1 MFTEEGSLCAEV
13 VDNVQL
19 HQNSTAPL
27 QNGSS
32 QLCLGEITAKLS
44 SLGNPENGRGP
55 KGMATFNELVKVLLK
70 RGLDYLAMNGKL
82 WVRNKFSNHI

>member
-1 MFTEEGSLCAEV
+1 MYTEEGSLFAEV

-32 QLCLGEITAKLS
+32 QLCLGETTAKTRIKFFRKSRKLTA
-44 SLGNPENGRGP
+44 P
-55 KGMATFNELVKVLLK
+55 KGAGYFPSASQSTT
-70 RGLDYLAMNGKL
+70 
-82 WVRNKFSNHI
+82 